1 MAEQQQSQPSG
12 PENALFVCFGG
23 LSNVGTLS
31 GLAALEVV
39 RELTPRKACIFCLGA
54 LPARSESVMEKA
66 RAAQRI
72 ITVDG
77 CDKNCARHIV
87 EEPGFRPTRS
97 ITIEQDCG
105 VEKKPAFAFDEGD
118 LQKVRQAILDALQ
131 AQG

>member
-1 MAEQQQSQPSG
+1 MAESHQNQPAG

-54 LPARSESVMEKA
+54 LPARSESVMEKTQAA
-66 RAAQRI
+66 RRI

-77 CDKNCARHIV
+77 CDKNCARNIV
-87 EEPGFRPTRS
+87 VEAGFQPTQS

-105 VEKKPAFAFDEGD
+105 IEKKPTFAFGEADV
-118 LQKVRQAILDALQ
+118 QKVKQAILDALRE
-131 AQG
+131 